1 MSTVAVSGTTFP
13 SSRHRVN
20 TVAPLTSPGILVFSL
35 SLQLQ
40 YVNRRALELIRRLG
54 HTVPRV
60 ASIIRSTQVLELRDQ
75 IREALNDRL
84 ASKICEPF
92 EVGHSLSAGGGRFF
106 LRGIGCPDPVAAQN
120 SRIIIVLEEISPE
133 DEDERDYSVRKE
145 EPARHSAR
153 S

>member
-13 SSRHRVN
+13 SSRYRAN
-20 TVAPLTSPGILVFSL
+20 TVAPLPSPGILVFSL

-60 ASIIRSTQVLELRDQ
+60 ASIIRCTQVLELRDH
-75 IREALNDRL
+75 IKETLNDRL
-84 ASKICEPF
+84 DSNTCEPF
-92 EVGHSLSAGGGRFF
+92 EVSRSLSVGGGRLL
-106 LRGIGCPDPVAAQN
+106 LRGIGSPDPVSTQN

-133 DEDERDYSVRKE
+133 DDDERGYAARKE
-145 EPARHSAR
+145 PSRHSAR